1 VVVNGMASLHS
12 LTMILVELFGHNI
25 DYKGLRLAI
34 IAILDMVLFISHFI
48 YIYIYIR
55 IKVVIFIHWFDG
67 RRR

>member
-1 VVVNGMASLHS
+1 VVVNGMASFHS

-48 YIYIYIR
+48 YIYIFR

>member
-34 IAILDMVLFISHFI
+34 IAILDMVLFISHILLYI
-48 YIYIYIR
+48 YIYIYLEL
-55 IKVVIFIHWFDG
+55 K
-67 RRR
+67 